1 MLDTLIWWE
10 RLLRQPSFVR
20 TPLPLGKLP
29 DFSIYVDVSTSW
41 SVGIVISKH
50 WYMIQ
55 LRKKWKHKG
64 IDICW
69 LEGVAL
75 ELCFLFL
82 KQLAFKD
89 ICVLI

>member
-1 MLDTLIWWE
+1 
-10 RLLRQPSFVR
+10 
-20 TPLPLGKLP
+20 
-29 DFSIYVDVSTSW
+29 
-41 SVGIVISKH
+41 
-50 WYMIQ
+50 MIQ